1 MVSLAFNIGGSA
13 FGKSTLLQKLNELLT
28 LDWRQRNDSRAKVKL
43 AIEDL
48 LDTELPRAYTPELYQ
63 QKCTRVFAHVYAAYA
78 QRGGSVQ
85 VSGVAGRDTA
95 RIDAESGM
103 FLFDLTDRSGQTM
116 RVQFAGAPPGNFDEA
131 ESVVVVGNLHD
142 GVFEARKILVKCPSK
157 YQAK

>member
-1 MVSLAFNIGGSA
+1 MKKRLVLIILVVAAFA
-13 FGKSTLLQKLNELLT
+13 
-28 LDWRQRNDSRAKVKL
+28 
-43 AIEDL
+43 
-48 LDTELPRAYTPELYQ
+48 
-63 QKCTRVFAHVYAAYA
+63 VFAAGAFRSALTPYVTFAEAA

-85 VSGVAGRDTA
+85 VSGVADKDTA

-103 FLFDLTDRSGQTM
+103 FLFSLTDRSGQTM
-116 RVQFAGAPPGNFDEA
+116 PVQFAGAPPGNFDEA

>member
-1 MVSLAFNIGGSA
+1 MKKRLVLIILMVVAFA
-13 FGKSTLLQKLNELLT
+13 
-28 LDWRQRNDSRAKVKL
+28 
-43 AIEDL
+43 
-48 LDTELPRAYTPELYQ
+48 
-63 QKCTRVFAHVYAAYA
+63 VFAAGAFRSALTPYVTFAEAA

-85 VSGVAGRDTA
+85 VSGLAHKDTA
-95 RIDAESGM
+95 RVDAGSGM

-116 RVQFAGAPPGNFDEA
+116 PVQFGGAPPGNFDEA

>member
-1 MVSLAFNIGGSA
+1 MKKRLILIILMVAAFA
-13 FGKSTLLQKLNELLT
+13 
-28 LDWRQRNDSRAKVKL
+28 
-43 AIEDL
+43 
-48 LDTELPRAYTPELYQ
+48 
-63 QKCTRVFAHVYAAYA
+63 VFAAGAFRSALTPYVTFAEAS

-85 VSGVAGRDTA
+85 VSGVADKGTA

-103 FLFDLTDRSGQTM
+103 FLFSLTDRSGHTM
-116 RVQFAGAPPGNFDEA
+116 PVQFAGAPPGNFDEA